1 MSANGIGKLFPVAL
15 HESELN
21 SFSVILDEAQCIKN
35 KASQSAKACYVLEAQ
50 YRLCMTGTPMMNN
63 VGELFSLIHFCRI
76 KPFCV
81 YEKFSQEIS
90 RPLRNLTPESDRAMK
105 KLQGLI
111 RATMLRRTKKSKLDG
126 RPLIELPERHN
137 NLAALPFGEDEKSFY
152 DALESKTQ
160 VQFNKY
166 VKAGTVGKHYT
177 NILVLLLRL
186 RQACC
191 HPHLIRD
198 LSEATTTG
206 VAPDVLVEFARQ
218 LSPDAVRRINDAN
231 GDFDCP
237 ICMEYVPHAFPLF
250 EA

>member
-1 MSANGIGKLFPVAL
+1 MLTG
-15 HESELN
+15 
-21 SFSVILDEAQCIKN
+21 FSVILDEAQCIKN
-35 KASQSAKACYVLEAQ
+35 KGSLSAKASYELEAEF
-50 YRLCMTGTPMMNN
+50 RLCMTGTPMMNN

-76 KPFCV
+76 KPFCL

-90 RPLRNLTPESDRAMK
+90 RPLRNLTPESERAMK

-137 NLAALPFGEDEKSFY
+137 ELTELSFTPDEKSFY
-152 DALESKTQ
+152 DALETKTQ

-198 LSEATTTG
+198 YSEATNVG
-206 VAPDVLVEFARQ
+206 VETDVLLDFARK
-218 LSPDAVRRINDAN
+218 LSPDAVRRINDAE
-231 GDFDCP
+231 GTFECP
-237 ICMEYVPHAFPLF
+237 ICMEYVYLCFHLTNY
-250 EA
+250 